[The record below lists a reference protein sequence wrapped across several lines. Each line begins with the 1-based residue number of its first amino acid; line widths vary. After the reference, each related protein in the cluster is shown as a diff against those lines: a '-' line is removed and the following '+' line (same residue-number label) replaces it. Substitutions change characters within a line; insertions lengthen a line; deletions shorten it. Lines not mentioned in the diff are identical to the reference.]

1 MWSKKITAFILIL
14 LLLSLA
20 VIGHAQDTKKDAPSE
35 TQLVF
40 DVVTIQ
46 APITPPIAGYIVKSI
61 DQAVQDKA
69 QGLII
74 MLDTPGGLDP
84 AMRDIIRAM
93 LNSTIPVIVYVAPS
107 GARAASAGAIIAVA
121 AHVAA
126 MAPGTNIGAAHPVAM
141 GGKMDE
147 TMVKKVENDMVAY
160 SRSIALK
167 RGHNP
172 DWIEKA
178 VRESSSLT
186 AEEALNQ
193 KVIDYLTTNIEQL
206 LEQIDGKKVEVNSG
220 ELIIRSKGAKLNYKE
235 MSLRQRILIS
245 ISDPNIAYLLLLVG
259 LAGLYFE
266 FSTPGA
272 VIPGVVG
279 GIALILSFFALQT
292 LPVNF
297 AGVLLILF
305 AVILFI
311 AEIKVISHGLLTIGG
326 VISLVLGS
334 LLLFE
339 SPDPALRVSLQVMI
353 PAVIIVSLFFVAVIY
368 LAARAQLRKPRTGA
382 QGMIGMKGYAVTDI
396 DQSGKAF
403 VNGEYWNATSKLH
416 IQKGSKITVLKVSGL
431 VIEVEEDK
439 TRLEG

>member
-1 MWSKKITAFILIL
+1 V
-14 LLLSLA
+14 A
-20 VIGHAQDTKKDAPSE
+20 VNEGE
-35 TQLVF
+35 
-40 DVVTIQ
+40 
-46 APITPPIAGYIVKSI
+46 IA
-61 DQAVQDKA
+61 
-69 QGLII
+69 
-74 MLDTPGGLDP
+74 
-84 AMRDIIRAM
+84 IRA
-93 LNSTIPVIVYVAPS
+93 
-107 GARAASAGAIIAVA
+107 
-121 AHVAA
+121 
-126 MAPGTNIGAAHPVAM
+126 
-141 GGKMDE
+141 
-147 TMVKKVENDMVAY
+147 
-160 SRSIALK
+160 
-167 RGHNP
+167 
-172 DWIEKA
+172 
-178 VRESSSLT
+178 
-186 AEEALNQ
+186 
-193 KVIDYLTTNIEQL
+193 
-206 LEQIDGKKVEVNSG
+206 
-220 ELIIRSKGAKLNYKE
+220 KGAKLNYKE
-235 MSLRQRILIS
+235 MSLRQKILIS
-245 ISDPNIAYLLLLVG
+245 ISDPNIAYLLLLLG

-272 VIPGVVG
+272 VIPGIVG

-396 DQSGKAF
+396 DQSGKVF

>member
-1 MWSKKITAFILIL
+1 MPVYIT
-14 LLLSLA
+14 
-20 VIGHAQDTKKDAPSE
+20 
-35 TQLVF
+35 
-40 DVVTIQ
+40 
-46 APITPPIAGYIVKSI
+46 KSI
-61 DQAVQDKA
+61 EQATQDKA
-69 QGLII
+69 QGLIVL
-74 MLDTPGGLDP
+74 LDTPGGLDP
-84 AMRDIIRAM
+84 AMRDIIKAM
-93 LNSTIPVIVYVAPS
+93 LNSPIPVIVYVSPS
-107 GARAASAGAIIAVA
+107 GARAASAGAIIAIA

-126 MAPGTNIGAAHPVAM
+126 MSPGTNIGAAHPVAV

-147 TMVKKVENDMVAY
+147 TMAKKVENDMVAY
-160 SRSIALK
+160 ARSIALK

-172 DWIEKA
+172 EWIEKA
-178 VRESSSLT
+178 VRESESLT

-193 KVIDYLTTNIEQL
+193 KVIDYLVPNIDQL
-206 LEQIDGKKVEVNSG
+206 LEQMDGKKVAVNSG
-220 ELIIRSKGAKLNYKE
+220 EIAIRSKGAKLNYKE
-235 MSLRQRILIS
+235 MSLRQKILIS
-245 ISDPNIAYLLLLVG
+245 ISDPNIAYLLLLLG

-272 VIPGVVG
+272 VIPGIVG

-339 SPDPALRVSLQVMI
+339 SPDPALRVSLEVMI

-382 QGMIGMKGYAVTDI
+382 QGMIGMNGYAVTDI
-396 DQSGKAF
+396 DQGGKAF

>member
-1 MWSKKITAFILIL
+1 MRSIKVTAFILIL
-14 LLLSLA
+14 LLMSLPVCGGA
-20 VIGHAQDTKKDAPSE
+20 QENQKEGQSVYDVI
-35 TQLVF
+35 
-40 DVVTIQ
+40 TIQ
-46 APITPPIAGYIVKSI
+46 APITPPIAVYITKSI
-61 DQAVQDKA
+61 EQAAQDKA
-69 QGLII
+69 QGLIVL
-74 MLDTPGGLDP
+74 LDTPGGLDP
-84 AMRDIIRAM
+84 AMRDIIKAI
-93 LNSTIPVIVYVAPS
+93 LNSPIPVIVYVSPS

-126 MAPGTNIGAAHPVAM
+126 MSPGTNIGAAHPVAM

-160 SRSIALK
+160 ARSIALK

-172 DWIEKA
+172 EWIEKA

-193 KVIDYLTTNIEQL
+193 KVIDYLAPNIEQL
-206 LEQIDGKKVEVNSG
+206 LEQMDGKKVAVNSG
-220 ELIIRSKGAKLNYKE
+220 EIAIRSKGAKLNYKE
-235 MSLRQRILIS
+235 MSLRQKILIS
-245 ISDPNIAYLLLLVG
+245 ISDPNIAYLLLMLG

-272 VIPGVVG
+272 VIPGIIG

-382 QGMIGMKGYAVTDI
+382 QGMIGMNGYAVTDI

-416 IQKGSKITVLKVSGL
+416 LQKGSKITVLKVSGL

>member
-1 MWSKKITAFILIL
+1 MRWIKVTAFFLIL
-14 LLLSLA
+14 FLISLP
-20 VIGHAQDTKKDAPSE
+20 VCGGAQESQKEGQP
-35 TQLVF
+35 VY

-46 APITPPIAGYIVKSI
+46 APITPPIARYITKSI
-61 DQAVQDKA
+61 EQAAQDKA
-69 QGLII
+69 QGLIVL
-74 MLDTPGGLDP
+74 LDTPGGLDP

-93 LNSTIPVIVYVAPS
+93 LNSAMPVIVYVSPS

-126 MAPGTNIGAAHPVAM
+126 MSPGTNIGAAHPVAV

-147 TMVKKVENDMVAY
+147 TMAKKAENDMVAY
-160 SRSIALK
+160 ARSIALK

-172 DWIEKA
+172 EWIEKA

-193 KVIDYLTTNIEQL
+193 KVIDYLVPNIEQL
-206 LEQIDGKKVEVNSG
+206 LEQMDGKKVAVNEG
-220 ELIIRSKGAKLNYKE
+220 EIAIRAKGAKLNYKE
-235 MSLRQRILIS
+235 MSLRQKILIS
-245 ISDPNIAYLLLLVG
+245 ISDPNIAYLLLLLG

-272 VIPGVVG
+272 VVPGIVG

-396 DQSGKAF
+396 DQSGKVF

>member
-1 MWSKKITAFILIL
+1 MRWIKVTAFFLIL
-14 LLLSLA
+14 FLISLP
-20 VIGHAQDTKKDAPSE
+20 VCGGAQENQKEGQP
-35 TQLVF
+35 VY

-46 APITPPIAGYIVKSI
+46 APITPPIARYITKSI
-61 DQAVQDKA
+61 EQAAQDKA
-69 QGLII
+69 QGLIVL
-74 MLDTPGGLDP
+74 LDTPGGLDP

-93 LNSTIPVIVYVAPS
+93 LNSAMPVIVYVSPS

-126 MAPGTNIGAAHPVAM
+126 MSPGTNIGAAHPVAV

-147 TMVKKVENDMVAY
+147 TMAKKAENDMVAY
-160 SRSIALK
+160 ARSIALK

-172 DWIEKA
+172 EWIEKA

-193 KVIDYLTTNIEQL
+193 KVIDYLVPNIEQL
-206 LEQIDGKKVEVNSG
+206 LEQMDGKKVAVNEG
-220 ELIIRSKGAKLNYKE
+220 EIAIRAKGAKLNYKE
-235 MSLRQRILIS
+235 MSLRQKILIS
-245 ISDPNIAYLLLLVG
+245 ISDPNIAYLLLLLG

-272 VIPGVVG
+272 VIPGIVG

-396 DQSGKAF
+396 DQSGKVF

>member
-1 MWSKKITAFILIL
+1 MRWIKVTAFFLIL
-14 LLLSLA
+14 FLISLP
-20 VIGHAQDTKKDAPSE
+20 VCGGAQENQKGGQP
-35 TQLVF
+35 VY

-46 APITPPIAGYIVKSI
+46 APITPPIARYITKSI
-61 DQAVQDKA
+61 EQAAQDKA
-69 QGLII
+69 QGLIVL
-74 MLDTPGGLDP
+74 LDTPGGLDP

-93 LNSTIPVIVYVAPS
+93 LNSPMPVIVYVSPS

-126 MAPGTNIGAAHPVAM
+126 MSPGTNIGAAHPVAV

-147 TMVKKVENDMVAY
+147 TMAKKAENDMVAY
-160 SRSIALK
+160 ARSIALK

-172 DWIEKA
+172 EWIEKA

-193 KVIDYLTTNIEQL
+193 KVIDYLVPNIEQL
-206 LEQIDGKKVEVNSG
+206 LEQMDGKKVAVNEG
-220 ELIIRSKGAKLNYKE
+220 EITIRAKGAKLNYKE
-235 MSLRQRILIS
+235 MSLRQKILIS
-245 ISDPNIAYLLLLVG
+245 ISDPNIAYLLLLLG

-272 VIPGVVG
+272 VIPGIVG

-396 DQSGKAF
+396 DQSGKVF